1 MLHARG
7 VAAWPGV
14 RVDEAAFS
22 SYLAARAKDDG
33 SSEHATDLYVACA
46 CALGDAR
53 AIGAVDERYLAG
65 LTAHLIR
72 RGFAADLADDVV
84 QAMRERLFVR
94 ADEAAPKI
102 VEYSGRGSL
111 LSWLR
116 VTAARAAS
124 NVRRDANNRARI
136 SEEATDVAVPPLD
149 QEMAVIVNR
158 YGPVLHDALRGA
170 FDSLAPE
177 ERSVLRLHFEQG
189 LSLEAVARILSLSRA
204 TVGRRMLSGRQR
216 VLAAMLATLGD
227 QLSASPDEIMSILGV
242 LRSKLDVSL
251 APLLRSRLLATSLG
265 ARQGTRRS
273 LPDARRRPRRI

>member
-1 MLHARG
+1 MLSHAFALSRYGSLMVLPDARTEHARG

-14 RVDEAAFS
+14 RVDEQVFS
-22 SYLAARAKDDG
+22 AYLAERGAGEATH
-33 SSEHATDLYVACA
+33 EHAADLYVACA
-46 CALGDAR
+46 CARGDAR

-65 LTAHLIR
+65 LSAHLAR
-72 RGFAADLADDVV
+72 RGFALDLADDVV
-84 QAMRERLFVR
+84 QAMRERLFVGV
-94 ADEAAPKI
+94 DGVPPKI

-124 NVRRDANNRARI
+124 NARRDANNRARI
-136 SEEATDVAVPPLD
+136 TEGVSDDEVPPLD

-158 YGPVLHDALRGA
+158 YGPVLREALREA
-170 FDSLAPE
+170 FSALAPE

-189 LSLEAVARILSLSRA
+189 LSLDAVARVLGLSRA

-227 QLSASPDEIMSILGV
+227 RLSASPDEVMSILGV
-242 LRSKLDVSL
+242 VRSKLDVSL
-251 APLLRSRLLATSLG
+251 APLLRSR
-265 ARQGTRRS
+265 
-273 LPDARRRPRRI
+273 